1 VGKTIGED
9 MFDKINK
16 LFKRKEDKDALSEK
30 EKATAKNEPYV
41 KVLNVQMEKDNP
53 GQGYFELDWNK
64 PFVEKLRA
72 SGYVGNTEEEIVDAW
87 FTTLCR
93 SVSNEADFA

>member
-1 VGKTIGED
+1 

-16 LFKRKEDKDALSEK
+16 LFKRKEDKDTLSEK

>member
-1 VGKTIGED
+1 
-9 MFDKINK
+9 MFEKVKK
-16 LFKRKEDKDALSEK
+16 LLKRKPKKPMLSEK
-30 EKATAKNEPYV
+30 EKATAKGEPYV
-41 KVLNVQMEKDNP
+41 KVLNIDMEEGNP

-72 SGYVGNTEEEIVDAW
+72 SGYTGETENDIVDAW

-93 SVSNEADFA
+93 SVSNEADFAT

>member
-1 VGKTIGED
+1 
-9 MFDKINK
+9 MLDKVKK
-16 LFKRKEDKDALSEK
+16 LFTRKESKSTLTDK
-30 EKATAKNEPYV
+30 EKATAKGEPYV
-41 KVLNVQMEKDNP
+41 KVLNVNMEKDNP

-72 SGYVGNTEEEIVDAW
+72 SGYTGGTEEEIVDAW

-93 SVSNEADFA
+93 SVSNEADFAT